1 MVVLITCKYEEDP
14 IKNEGARVDTTFSP
28 LQPYGS
34 YLLPWKPE
42 FRSYLVQNLMQS
54 IPHPND
60 ASDKIWLRL
69 AHWLRRYSS
78 LKMFTDARTH
88 GRTSSR
94 DGIYVATFSYFG
106 YLCGYL
112 PMCGL
117 DTQESI
123 LATKVSNLRNKSHLY
138 SKMTTCV
145 SNCPNFIATGVP
157 ICLCALTDGRTPDRP
172 VYYKLTFEPSA
183 QVS

>member
-1 MVVLITCKYEEDP
+1 MLKIESGNEE
-14 IKNEGARVDTTFSP
+14 
-28 LQPYGS
+28 L
-34 YLLPWKPE
+34 
-42 FRSYLVQNLMQS
+42 
-54 IPHPND
+54 
-60 ASDKIWLRL
+60 
-69 AHWLRRYSS
+69 
-78 LKMFTDARTH
+78 TDGRTD

-157 ICLCALTDGRTPDRP
+157 ICLCGQTDGRTDGR
-172 VYYKLTFEPSA
+172 TDG
-183 QVS
+183 QTDT

>member
-1 MVVLITCKYEEDP
+1 MD
-14 IKNEGARVDTTFSP
+14 
-28 LQPYGS
+28 
-34 YLLPWKPE
+34 
-42 FRSYLVQNLMQS
+42 
-54 IPHPND
+54 
-60 ASDKIWLRL
+60 
-69 AHWLRRYSS
+69 
-78 LKMFTDARTH
+78 
-88 GRTSSR
+88 GRT
-94 DGIYVATFSYFG
+94 DGGIYVATFSYFG

-157 ICLCALTDGRTPDRP
+157 IGLYGWTDGRTDG
-172 VYYKLTFEPSA
+172 TNCSDND
-183 QVS
+183 